1 MSLTSDD
8 STKTPGALIL
18 AFRRQD
24 HLLNIL
30 NSLREGGIT
39 RIYLSIDGPKFPED
53 LQIGH
58 AIEEL
63 VQNYCAQY
71 SLELKLMRHKKN
83 LGLSL
88 AVLSALDWFFAQEK
102 MGLIIEDD
110 LLFQAD
116 FVLYCRKALIE
127 FEADEQVWVIS
138 GNRYD
143 EHIVCAS
150 TNSWS
155 TYPMIWGWASW
166 ASRWP
171 EVRNSIISTT
181 LLNNTSVR
189 LSVRE
194 YWKAGLR
201 RVNTGILNSWAV
213 PLAAQMKFNARY
225 CLLPPVN
232 LVSNIGIDLNAEHT
246 SVESWHTNREVKR
259 LPSNFNFESIDRNLV
274 AIASDDLFEKMIYR
288 IKFRNIFS
296 FIFSLLG
303 DWLRFPKKFRKESLR
318 DRYVAISS
326 SKL

>member
-1 MSLTSDD
+1 MSLTYDD

-18 AFRRQD
+18 AYRRQD

-39 RIYLSIDGPKFPED
+39 RIYLSIDGPRFPED
-53 LQIGH
+53 LQIGQ
-58 AIEEL
+58 AIQEL
-63 VQNYCAQY
+63 VENYCAQY
-71 SLELKLMRHKKN
+71 SLELKLMRPKIN

-88 AVLSALDWFFAQEK
+88 AVLSALDWFFAQEQ

-110 LLFQAD
+110 LFFQAD
-116 FVLYCRKALIE
+116 FVIFCRMALIE

-143 EHIVCAS
+143 KHIVCPS

-166 ASRWP
+166 ADRWP
-171 EVRNSIISTT
+171 EMRNSIISTT
-181 LLNNTSVR
+181 LLNKNSIKF
-189 LSVRE
+189 SVRE

-213 PLAAQMKFNARY
+213 PLAVQMKFNERY
-225 CLLPPVN
+225 CVLPPVN
-232 LVSNIGIDLNAEHT
+232 LVSNIGIDLSAEHT
-246 SVESWHTNREVKR
+246 SSQTWHTNREVRK
-259 LPSNFNFESIDRNLV
+259 LPSSFNFESNNRDRV
-274 AIASDDLFEKMIYR
+274 ASASDDLFEKMIYR
-288 IKFRNIFS
+288 IKFRNVFS

-303 DWLRFPKKFRKESLR
+303 DWLRFPKKSRKGSLR
-318 DRYVAISS
+318 DRYNAIKS